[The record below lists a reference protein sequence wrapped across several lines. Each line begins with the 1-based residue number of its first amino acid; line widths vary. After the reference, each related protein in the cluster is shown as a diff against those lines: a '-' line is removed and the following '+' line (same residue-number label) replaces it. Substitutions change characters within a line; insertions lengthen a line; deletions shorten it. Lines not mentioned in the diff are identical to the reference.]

1 MRVRVLGSSD
11 AFNSSGRCHASYL
24 IDGPGTAPVAI
35 DFGATGL
42 LSLRKANVSGR
53 DIAAVIVTHLHGD
66 HFGGLPFL
74 LLDGM
79 YHEPRST
86 PLELVGAVGLEK
98 RVQDLF
104 RGFYS
109 DVADRPRAF
118 ETRYRE
124 LPPGEGAD
132 VIGLRVETFP
142 ALHMDPPELPLCLRI
157 TCPDGKVIA
166 FSGDTEPCDG
176 LVAAAQ
182 GADLLI
188 AECTGLRPPCGRHCS
203 WQDWRALFAL
213 VMRSGARRV
222 ILSHLGAD
230 VRERVDELR
239 ADCPPGIELLFA
251 DDGMSVE
258 V

>member
-24 IDGPGTAPVAI
+24 VEGAGASPVAI

-42 LSLRKANVSGR
+42 LALRKVGVSAR

-79 YHEPRST
+79 YYEPRSSA
-86 PLELVGAVGLEK
+86 LELVGAVGLEA
-98 RVQDLF
+98 RVQALF
-104 RGFYS
+104 RAFYS
-109 DVADRPRAF
+109 DVADRARPF

-124 LPPGEGAD
+124 LPPGEGAY
-132 VIGLRVETFP
+132 VAGLRVETFP
-142 ALHMDPPELPLCLRI
+142 ALHMDPPEFPLCLRI
-157 TCPDGKVIA
+157 TGPDGKVIA

-176 LVAAAQ
+176 LFQSAA

-188 AECTGLRPPCGRHCS
+188 AECTGLRPPCGRHCT
-203 WQDWRALFAL
+203 WEDWRTMFDAVLSAG
-213 VMRSGARRV
+213 SKRV
-222 ILSHLGAD
+222 VLSHLGAD
-230 VRERVDELR
+230 VRARADELM
-239 ADCPPGIELLFA
+239 AQCPPGIELIFA
-251 DDGMSVE
+251 DDGMTIDV
-258 V
+258 